1 MASVHSTCTWK
12 LKKIAYSYKIFSVFL
27 TQKGY
32 RTKDNQKSKLQ
43 IKKHADYITQVLEES
58 TYILPTLSLN
68 ATLVFTRLQKT
79 AERCFYRLV
88 HAQDKSST
96 LTI

>member
-32 RTKDNQKSKLQ
+32 RTKDNHKAKLQ
-43 IKKHADYITQVLEES
+43 IKKHADYITQVLGKS

-68 ATLVFTRLQKT
+68 ATLALSTVFTRLQ
-79 AERCFYRLV
+79 
-88 HAQDKSST
+88 
-96 LTI
+96 